1 MKRATRRAAIFVVAA
16 ALAVAVLR
24 LPHLALPIPAPAE
37 RLGLGRWNA
46 SDTLGRGESLAA
58 LLGRRGLSTADAAA
72 ALQAVAGLIDD
83 RRIPA
88 GMEVV
93 VHGDSTSQRP
103 VDVVLNLSPDR
114 VLRLQRQGDEW
125 TATEEKITWV
135 TDTMVVR
142 GVVHANLYDAL
153 DEGGA
158 PFLTR
163 GARAELAWAL
173 ADIYEYRVDM
183 SRELQVGDSVRVVFE
198 RSTSPQRANR
208 IGRILAAGLQ
218 RGRSELQ
225 AFRFEHV
232 DGKAEYFD
240 AVGKSL
246 RASFLRAP
254 LSFRRISSVFG
265 LRKHPILGAWRA
277 HKGTDYAAASG
288 TPVRTI
294 GDGVVVFAGHKGGY
308 GNVLDVRHRNGF
320 VSRYGHLRGFAPGM
334 RVGRSVS
341 QGETIAY
348 VGMTGLATGPH
359 LHFEVLVN
367 GVQRDP
373 RFALRQS
380 AGVALSGAELA
391 QFSGIQRVALGV
403 LGRASGPYRAP
414 VSATANVPAG
424 APATAPATA
433 SSRAP

>member
-16 ALAVAVLR
+16 VLAVAVLR
-24 LPHLALPIPAPAE
+24 LPHLALPIRAPAE
-37 RLGLGRWNA
+37 RLGLRRWNA

-58 LLGRRGLSTADAAA
+58 LLGRRGLSAADAAA

-88 GMEVV
+88 GMEVEV
-93 VHGDSTSQRP
+93 RGDSTSQRP
-103 VDVVLNLSPDR
+103 ADVVLNLSPER
-114 VLRLQRQGDEW
+114 VLRLRRQGDEW
-125 TATEEKITWV
+125 SATEEKIPWV
-135 TDTMVVR
+135 TDTLVVR
-142 GVVHANLYDAL
+142 GVVHSNLYDAL
-153 DEGGA
+153 DEGGT

-163 GARAELAWAL
+163 GARAELAWDL

-208 IGRILAAGLQ
+208 IGLILAAGLQ

-225 AFRFEHV
+225 AFRFEHA
-232 DGKAEYFD
+232 DGNAEYFD

-308 GNVLDVRHRNGF
+308 GNVIDVRHRNGF
-320 VSRYGHLRGFAPGM
+320 VSRYGHLRGFAPGI
-334 RVGRSVS
+334 RAGRSVS

-391 QFSGIQRVALGV
+391 QFSGIQRLALGV
-403 LGRASGPYRAP
+403 LGRASGPYHAPAVVPSTAP
-414 VSATANVPAG
+414 V
-424 APATAPATA
+424 TAPTATPPH
-433 SSRAP
+433 AP